1 MYVTLTR
8 TCTRIHTHR
17 GVRSESISHFLSLCS
32 ADQSP
37 RASHTH
43 THTRSAVSKLWFAA
57 LRLKQSRMYISEPVL
72 ALTPPPLRRSP
83 AGGPVLQSLLQ
94 RRPLVLWPCRCRRGG
109 AYSLINTPVTRVKPP
124 QARAAPAT
132 PRQRGQER
140 GRRSGLARRP
150 DSPKLPAKP
159 SIFREKSGSGAGG
172 LREAPRTL
180 RASVR
185 VFTAETS
192 RAASVPAEPPAGSA
206 GPQTEDPPLR
216 CGPKE
221 QKWPREERDE
231 PRSCRRTDRRACAF
245 PTPPALAARASPG
258 GVGGAGA

>member
-1 MYVTLTR
+1 M
-8 TCTRIHTHR
+8 
-17 GVRSESISHFLSLCS
+17 
-32 ADQSP
+32 
-37 RASHTH
+37 
-43 THTRSAVSKLWFAA
+43 
-57 LRLKQSRMYISEPVL
+57 
-72 ALTPPPLRRSP
+72 
-83 AGGPVLQSLLQ
+83 
-94 RRPLVLWPCRCRRGG
+94 VLWPCRCRRGG

-124 QARAAPAT
+124 QARAALAT

-140 GRRSGLARRP
+140 GRRLGLARRP

-258 GVGGAGA
+258 GAGGGGGSRSLRRLGFQSRCFLFRCCSAVQRAPRAITCARRSPCQSALEHL

>member
-1 MYVTLTR
+1 M
-8 TCTRIHTHR
+8 
-17 GVRSESISHFLSLCS
+17 
-32 ADQSP
+32 
-37 RASHTH
+37 
-43 THTRSAVSKLWFAA
+43 
-57 LRLKQSRMYISEPVL
+57 
-72 ALTPPPLRRSP
+72 
-83 AGGPVLQSLLQ
+83 
-94 RRPLVLWPCRCRRGG
+94 WPCRCRRGG

-140 GRRSGLARRP
+140 GRRSGLAQRP

-258 GVGGAGA
+258 GAGGEQEPEEARVSEPLLPVQVLQRRPAGSPRHHMRAQESVPECS